1 MKQEKQQVYSIRKL
15 KNAVGSVA
23 IYSLL
28 FGVPAVALGSQLVSV
43 ETVKADE
50 VQGRIVYENKSP
62 NSELDKY
69 GTNNNAVTKIEEIQT
84 VEGNLRY
91 RITFADDVDVS
102 KGVTLNTTGK
112 NFYIPESKLKCS
124 NCSN

>member
-50 VQGRIVYENKSP
+50 AQSRIIYENRTPS
-62 NSELDKY
+62 
-69 GTNNNAVTKIEEIQT
+69 A
-84 VEGNLRY
+84 
-91 RITFADDVDVS
+91 
-102 KGVTLNTTGK
+102 
-112 NFYIPESKLKCS
+112 
-124 NCSN
+124 